1 MKIQIALADDH
12 HLIRGGIKLLL
23 EQFSEFKVT
32 VEASNGSELLVKLR
46 TIPQRPHI
54 ALIDIGMPILNGF
67 DTCNILN
74 TEFPEIKVIA
84 LSIFDDSISI
94 NKMIDSGANAY
105 LLKDALPEVV
115 KETIIQVYIKGYYYS
130 QLVVDSILNEKQDNI
145 SNKESQGSS
154 FAFRKQLESLTNR
167 ELEFVK
173 NCCSEKTYKEIADI
187 MQVSQRT
194 IDGYRDSIFSKL
206 DLKSRT
212 GIVLFAIRNQIVT
225 I

>member
-74 TEFPEIKVIA
+74 SEFPEIKVIA

-105 LLKDALPEVV
+105 LLKDSFPEVV
-115 KETIIQVYIKGYYYS
+115 KETILHVYNKGYYYS
-130 QLVVDSILNEKQDNI
+130 QLVVDSILNDKQDKI
-145 SNKESQGSS
+145 SNQRSQGGTL
-154 FAFRKQLESLTNR
+154 AFRQQLESLTGR

-173 NCCSEKTYKEIADI
+173 NCCSEKTYKEIADN
-187 MQVSQRT
+187 MHVSQRT
-194 IDGYRDSIFSKL
+194 VDGYRDSIFSKL
-206 DLKSRT
+206 ELKSRT
-212 GIVLFAIRNQIVT
+212 GIVLFAIRNQLVSL
-225 I
+225 